1 MIHFKHGE
9 ITEKIIG
16 AAHTVHRSLGYGYDA
31 DVYRNALLIEL
42 EKLGLTIDRNRKLEI
57 RYDDQVVGEYTTD
70 VIIDELVILE
80 IMALQEIDDS
90 DANQLVNYLKAT
102 DIEVGLVLNFGR
114 RVGIKRRMFEN
125 SRKAGQKKES
135 EMDESSVEDESSSET
150 ESSADTDS
158 LSAENK
164 DYSSDSSDSDSPDDV
179 IEEWENKGYDADNNF

>member
-1 MIHFKHGE
+1 MIHFMHGE

-16 AAHTVHRSLGYGYDA
+16 AAHTIHRTLGYGYDA

-42 EKLGLTIDRNRKLEI
+42 EKLGLTIERCRKLEI

-70 VIIDELVILE
+70 VIIDDLVILE

-125 SRKAGQKKES
+125 SRKAGHKKEFEGDEPS
-135 EMDESSVEDESSSET
+135 TDDESSAET
-150 ESSADTDS
+150 ESSADADS
-158 LSAENK
+158 SPAENEN
-164 DYSSDSSDSDSPDDV
+164 YSSGSGDSNASDEV
-179 IEEWENKGYDADNNF
+179 IEEWENKGYDADKDF